1 MSNYITISTKVK
13 RKLVERTKRLGINIS
28 KFLRRKLEEERGE
41 IKSNNQRLKNLKEIL
56 NIINIE
62 KILNT

>member
-1 MSNYITISTKVK
+1 LK
-13 RKLVERTKRLGINIS
+13 EPKRLGINIS